1 MKEITNTGPICQR
14 CHKKKGL
21 HKTDSEGNHLF
32 CYMDYSLDEFVG
44 EDEKDIIKPD
54 VEGNGKKY
62 YSEIGYIDVWEGDD
76 SFIFDEND
84 LPYLKK
90 IIKIFEERLK

>member
-1 MKEITNTGPICQR
+1 MKEIKNIGKVCQR

-21 HKTDSEGNHLF
+21 HKTDSEGKHLF
-32 CYMDYSLDEFVG
+32 CYMDDSLDEFVG
-44 EDEKDIIKPD
+44 EDEENKNKPD
-54 VEGNGKKY
+54 VEGNGKQY

-90 IIKIFEERLK
+90 IIRIFEGRLK